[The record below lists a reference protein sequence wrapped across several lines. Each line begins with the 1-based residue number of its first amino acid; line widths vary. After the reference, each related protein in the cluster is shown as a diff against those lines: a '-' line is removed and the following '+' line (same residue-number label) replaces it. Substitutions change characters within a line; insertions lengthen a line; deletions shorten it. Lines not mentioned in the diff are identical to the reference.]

1 MVELASETAQGGEA
15 ARAVGGESF
24 ADGVGRAP
32 RAVSTTDGGCAVW
45 GVLNVTPDSF
55 SDGGAYASA
64 QSAVEAALRMQE
76 LGANVIDVGGESTR
90 PRGKTYG
97 EGALVV
103 PLDEELRRVLP
114 VVEALCARGVEVSV
128 DTTKP
133 EVARRAC
140 QAGARI
146 VNDVGCGRDAGL
158 LAAAAEASVELVLM
172 HNRGQGERRGSN
184 IAYDDVV
191 RDVLSELG
199 EAVERAVA
207 AGVARERIWIDPGI
221 GFAKTA
227 AQSLALIGRTD
238 ALVATGQRVLVGP
251 SRKSFIA
258 EVARLPGGEAPGA
271 LERVGGTAAC
281 IAIAVLLGARAVRV
295 HDVAEMRQAALVAA
309 SIAKL
314 ATSQPE
320 RAGAFL
326 GGAGG

>member
-1 MVELASETAQGGEA
+1 LVELASETAQGEQS

-24 ADGVGRAP
+24 AVGVRRAP
-32 RAVSTTDGGCAVW
+32 CAVW

-55 SDGGAYASA
+55 SDGGLHASA
-64 QSAVEAALRMQE
+64 DSALKAALRMREQ
-76 LGANVIDVGGESTR
+76 GADVIDVGGESTR

-97 EGALVV
+97 DAVEAV

-114 VVEALCARGVEVSV
+114 VVEALCARGIEVSV
-128 DTTKP
+128 DTTKA

-146 VNDVGCGRDAGL
+146 VNDVGCGRDAAL
-158 LAAAAEASVELVLM
+158 LEAVAEARVELVLM

-184 IAYDDVV
+184 IEYRDVV
-191 RDVLSELG
+191 GDVLTELSR
-199 EAVERAVA
+199 AVERAVS
-207 AGVARERIWIDPGI
+207 AGVERQRIWIDPGI

-258 EVARLPGGEAPGA
+258 EVAKLPGGEAPGA

-295 HDVAEMRQAALVAA
+295 HDIVDMRQAALVAG
-309 SIAKL
+309 SIGRAAL
-314 ATSQPE
+314 QPGE
-320 RAGAFL
+320 HTQGFVR
-326 GGAGG
+326 GAGG